1 MTGTEETAG
10 DVYMM
15 SSVGCLGYLSS
26 VNLMVAVCVGM
37 YARWEVT
44 DEPMILV
51 IFILGLIVMAI
62 ASILYYYFSME
73 QASLSLFHLWCGFLV
88 GLLCFLDSPAFNS
101 EVKEQVSNTA

>member
-1 MTGTEETAG
+1 
-10 DVYMM
+10 
-15 SSVGCLGYLSS
+15 
-26 VNLMVAVCVGM
+26 MVAVCVGM